1 MAYVYTTP
9 TQARIVL
16 GTADRAR
23 RLDVP
28 VSAALFD
35 LCAQFT
41 PREQAE
47 FLRVLTLVLQSSAEA
62 VYDGQTALGM
72 TPLEPV
78 DPAAS

>member
-9 TQARIVL
+9 TQTRIVL
-16 GTADRAR
+16 GTTDRAR

-41 PREQAE
+41 PRQQAE
-47 FLRVLTLVLQSSAEA
+47 FLSVLTLVLQSSAEA
-62 VYDGQTALGM
+62 IHEGQTALGM

-78 DPAAS
+78 DTVAS